1 MFVYLYNYICQLNFI
16 LNFMNKPNLKNIKI
30 AIITF
35 VVLGFTGMAIL
46 KGKSIIKKR
55 RAKKGQK
62 NKKLKKVD
70 WYSKMFDLPEDL
82 DF

>member
-1 MFVYLYNYICQLNFI
+1 MTKY
-16 LNFMNKPNLKNIKI
+16 NLKKIKI
-30 AIITF
+30 GIITF

-46 KGKSIIKKR
+46 KGKSMIKRR
-55 RAKKGQK
+55 RAKKDQK
-62 NKKLKKVD
+62 NKKRKKVD

>member
-1 MFVYLYNYICQLNFI
+1 
-16 LNFMNKPNLKNIKI
+16 MNKPTIKNIKI

-46 KGKSIIKKR
+46 KGKSMIKR
-55 RAKKGQK
+55 RREKKDQK
-62 NKKLKKVD
+62 NKNNKKAD

>member
-1 MFVYLYNYICQLNFI
+1 MTKY
-16 LNFMNKPNLKNIKI
+16 NLKKIKI
-30 AIITF
+30 GIITF

-46 KGKSIIKKR
+46 KGKSMIKRR
-55 RAKKGQK
+55 RAKKDQK
-62 NKKLKKVD
+62 NNKRKKVD

>member
-1 MFVYLYNYICQLNFI
+1 MAKY
-16 LNFMNKPNLKNIKI
+16 NLKKIKI
-30 AIITF
+30 GIITF

-46 KGKSIIKKR
+46 KGKSMIKRR
-55 RAKKGQK
+55 RAKKDQK
-62 NKKLKKVD
+62 NKKRKKVD